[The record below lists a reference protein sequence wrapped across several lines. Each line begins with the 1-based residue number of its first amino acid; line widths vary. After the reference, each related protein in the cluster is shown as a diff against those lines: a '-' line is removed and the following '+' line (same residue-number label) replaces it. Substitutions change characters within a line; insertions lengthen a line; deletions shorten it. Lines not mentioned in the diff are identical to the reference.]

1 VIKMVKT
8 RTGCLEAT
16 RKISLKE
23 KEREITDDQVL
34 VKVHKAYICGSELHY
49 YRGHYP
55 TYVSLPIFPGHEGGG
70 TIVEVGS
77 KVSDY
82 SVGDKVIVYSDV
94 LITPS
99 GADPLF
105 SDYARS
111 PVRCLQRV
119 PEGTDMDTACLAE
132 PLSCAVDAIYSS
144 GVELGDTAVVI
155 GLGFMGQLILQ
166 GIKKSGAHSVIAVDV
181 VDSKLKLARQRG
193 ADIIINTNEEDPV
206 KSVLDQTN
214 GEGADVVIEAVGI
227 GKTVNQAASMLKKG
241 GILGL
246 FGWVTRPA
254 EIDLSQ
260 WHTKYLRPKILK
272 IPNYQAKMPWAEKGF
287 QLIKQG
293 ILEVKSLITNEYPLA
308 HLSEAFEKYD
318 TDPNVIK
325 IAIKP

>member
-1 VIKMVKT
+1 MMV
-8 RTGCLEAT
+8 RSRLGCLEAA
-16 RKISLKE
+16 RKISLR
-23 KEREITDDQVL
+23 EREIEIDEQQVL
-34 VKVHKAYICGSELHY
+34 VKVHRAYICGSELHY

-77 KVSDY
+77 KVLDH

-99 GADPLF
+99 GADPLY

-111 PVRCLQRV
+111 PLRCLQRV
-119 PEGTDMDTACLAE
+119 PEGVDMDTACLAE
-132 PLSCAVDAIYSS
+132 PLSCAVEAIYSS
-144 GVELGDTAVVI
+144 GVELGDTAVVF
-155 GLGFMGQLILQ
+155 GLGFMGQVILQ
-166 GIKKSGAHSVIAVDV
+166 GIKKNGAGTVIGVDV
-181 VDSKLKLARQRG
+181 VDSKLKLARERG
-193 ADIIINTNEEDPV
+193 ADVLINASEGDPV
-206 KSVLDQTN
+206 KRVLEVTN
-214 GEGADVVIEAVGI
+214 GKGADVSIEAVGV

-241 GILGL
+241 GILGM

-260 WHTKYLRPKILK
+260 WHTKYLRPRVLK
-272 IPNYQAKMPWAEKGF
+272 IPSYREKMPWAEKGF

-293 ILEVKSLITNEYPLA
+293 ILEVRSLITQEYPLA
-308 HLSEAFEKYD
+308 DLAEAFKQYD

-325 IAIKP
+325 MAIKP

>member
-1 VIKMVKT
+1 
-8 RTGCLEAT
+8 
-16 RKISLKE
+16 
-23 KEREITDDQVL
+23 
-34 VKVHKAYICGSELHY
+34 
-49 YRGHYP
+49 
-55 TYVSLPIFPGHEGGG
+55 
-70 TIVEVGS
+70 
-77 KVSDY
+77 
-82 SVGDKVIVYSDV
+82 
-94 LITPS
+94 
-99 GADPLF
+99 
-105 SDYARS
+105 
-111 PVRCLQRV
+111 
-119 PEGTDMDTACLAE
+119 MDTACLAE
-132 PLSCAVDAIYSS
+132 PLSCAVDAIYGC

-193 ADIIINTNEEDPV
+193 ADIIINTSEEDPV

>member
-1 VIKMVKT
+1 MMV
-8 RTGCLEAT
+8 RSRLGCLEAA
-16 RKISLKE
+16 RKISLR
-23 KEREITDDQVL
+23 EREIEIDEQQVL
-34 VKVHKAYICGSELHY
+34 VKVHRAYICGSELHY

-77 KVSDY
+77 KVLDH

-99 GADPLF
+99 GADPLY

-111 PVRCLQRV
+111 PLRCLQRI
-119 PEGTDMDTACLAE
+119 PEGVDMDTACLAE
-132 PLSCAVDAIYSS
+132 PLSCAVEAIFSS
-144 GVELGDTAVVI
+144 GVELGDTAVI
-155 GLGFMGQLILQ
+155 FGLGFMGQVMLQ
-166 GIKKSGAHSVIAVDV
+166 GIKKNGAGTVIGVDV
-181 VDSKLKLARQRG
+181 VDSKLKLARERG
-193 ADIIINTNEEDPV
+193 ADVLINASEGDPV
-206 KSVLDQTN
+206 KRVLEVTN
-214 GEGADVVIEAVGI
+214 GKGADVSIEAVGV

-241 GILGL
+241 GILGM

-260 WHTKYLRPKILK
+260 WHTKYLRPRVLK
-272 IPNYQAKMPWAEKGF
+272 IPSYREKMPWAERGF

-293 ILEVKSLITNEYPLA
+293 ILEVRSLITQEYRLA
-308 HLSEAFEKYD
+308 DLAEAFRQYD

>member
-1 VIKMVKT
+1 MMV
-8 RTGCLEAT
+8 RSRLGCLEAA
-16 RKISLKE
+16 RKISLR
-23 KEREITDDQVL
+23 EREIEIDEQQVL
-34 VKVHKAYICGSELHY
+34 VKVHRAYICGSELHY

-77 KVSDY
+77 KVLDH

-99 GADPLF
+99 GADPLY

-111 PVRCLQRV
+111 PLRCLQRV
-119 PEGTDMDTACLAE
+119 PEGVDMDTACLAE
-132 PLSCAVDAIYSS
+132 PLSCAVEAIYSS
-144 GVELGDTAVVI
+144 GVELGDTAVVF
-155 GLGFMGQLILQ
+155 GLGFMGQVILQ
-166 GIKKSGAHSVIAVDV
+166 GIKKNGAGTVIGVDV
-181 VDSKLKLARQRG
+181 VDSKLKLARERG
-193 ADIIINTNEEDPV
+193 ADVLINASEGDPV
-206 KSVLDQTN
+206 KRVLEVTN
-214 GEGADVVIEAVGI
+214 GKGADVSIEAVGV
-227 GKTVNQAASMLKKG
+227 GKRVNQAASMLKKG
-241 GILGL
+241 GILGM

-260 WHTKYLRPKILK
+260 WHTKYLRPRVLK
-272 IPNYQAKMPWAEKGF
+272 IPSYREKMPWAERGF

-293 ILEVKSLITNEYPLA
+293 ILEVRSLITQEYRLA
-308 HLSEAFEKYD
+308 DLAEAFRQYD

>member
-1 VIKMVKT
+1 MMV
-8 RTGCLEAT
+8 RSRLGCLEAP
-16 RKISLKE
+16 RKISLR
-23 KEREITDDQVL
+23 EREIEIDEQQVL
-34 VKVHKAYICGSELHY
+34 VKVHRAYICGSELHY

-77 KVSDY
+77 KVLDH

-99 GADPLF
+99 GADPLY

-111 PVRCLQRV
+111 PLRCLQRV
-119 PEGTDMDTACLAE
+119 PEGVDMDTACLAE
-132 PLSCAVDAIYSS
+132 PLSCAVEAIYSS
-144 GVELGDTAVVI
+144 GVELGDTAVVF
-155 GLGFMGQLILQ
+155 GLGFMGQVILQ
-166 GIKKSGAHSVIAVDV
+166 GIKKNGAGTVIGVDV
-181 VDSKLKLARQRG
+181 VDSKLKLARERG
-193 ADIIINTNEEDPV
+193 ADVLINASEGDPV
-206 KSVLDQTN
+206 KRVLEVTN
-214 GEGADVVIEAVGI
+214 GKGADVSIEAVGV

-241 GILGL
+241 GILGM

-260 WHTKYLRPKILK
+260 WHTKYLRPRVLK
-272 IPNYQAKMPWAEKGF
+272 IPSYREKMPWAERGF

-293 ILEVKSLITNEYPLA
+293 ILEVRSLITQEYRLA
-308 HLSEAFEKYD
+308 DLAEAFRQYD

>member
-1 VIKMVKT
+1 MMV
-8 RTGCLEAT
+8 RSRLGCLEAA
-16 RKISLKE
+16 RKISLR
-23 KEREITDDQVL
+23 EREIEIDEQQVL
-34 VKVHKAYICGSELHY
+34 VKVHRAYICGSELHY

-77 KVSDY
+77 KVLDH

-99 GADPLF
+99 GADPLY

-111 PVRCLQRV
+111 PLRCLQRV
-119 PEGTDMDTACLAE
+119 PEGVDMDTACLAE
-132 PLSCAVDAIYSS
+132 PLSCAVEAIYSS
-144 GVELGDTAVVI
+144 GVELGDTAVVF
-155 GLGFMGQLILQ
+155 GLGFMGQVILQ
-166 GIKKSGAHSVIAVDV
+166 GIKKNGAGTVIGVDV
-181 VDSKLKLARQRG
+181 VDSKLKLARERG
-193 ADIIINTNEEDPV
+193 ADVLINASEEDPV
-206 KSVLDQTN
+206 KRVLEVTN
-214 GEGADVVIEAVGI
+214 GKGADVSIEAVGV

-241 GILGL
+241 GILGM

-260 WHTKYLRPKILK
+260 WHTKYLRPRVLK
-272 IPNYQAKMPWAEKGF
+272 IPSYREKMPWAERGF

-293 ILEVKSLITNEYPLA
+293 ILEVRSLITQEYRLA
-308 HLSEAFEKYD
+308 DLAEAFRQYD

>member
-1 VIKMVKT
+1 MMV
-8 RTGCLEAT
+8 RSRLGCLEAA
-16 RKISLKE
+16 RKISLR
-23 KEREITDDQVL
+23 EREIEIDEQQVL
-34 VKVHKAYICGSELHY
+34 VKVHRAYICGSELHY

-77 KVSDY
+77 KVLDH

-99 GADPLF
+99 GADPLY

-111 PVRCLQRV
+111 PLRCLQRV
-119 PEGTDMDTACLAE
+119 PEGVDMDTACLAE
-132 PLSCAVDAIYSS
+132 PLSCAVEAIYSS
-144 GVELGDTAVVI
+144 GVELGDTAVVF
-155 GLGFMGQLILQ
+155 GLGFMGQVILQ
-166 GIKKSGAHSVIAVDV
+166 GIKKNGAGTVIGVDV
-181 VDSKLKLARQRG
+181 VDSKLKLARERG
-193 ADIIINTNEEDPV
+193 ADVLINASEGDPV
-206 KSVLDQTN
+206 KRVLEVTN
-214 GEGADVVIEAVGI
+214 GKGADVSIEAVGV

-241 GILGL
+241 GILGM

-260 WHTKYLRPKILK
+260 WHTKYLRPRVLK
-272 IPNYQAKMPWAEKGF
+272 IPSYREKMPWAERGF

-293 ILEVKSLITNEYPLA
+293 ILEVRSLITQEYRLA
-308 HLSEAFEKYD
+308 DLAEAFRQYD